1 MREPGSFADIPETT
15 DVVFQEVWDRTNP
28 GTKRKLAY
36 LQLSN
41 GRRLTVFPHQEW
53 DAPLGKSRQVVLYP
67 VRNAAVAA
75 PVGGIPATERAL
87 ADQVEGTSADYADG
101 RENRSTIGPEPS
113 QDIKEAAKV
122 VDAAFVAVDES
133 MNRLNDALHQLMDA
147 VEEPL
152 PS

>member
-1 MREPGSFADIPETT
+1 MREPGSIADIPETT
-15 DVVFQEVWDRTNP
+15 DVLFQEVWDRTNP

-75 PVGGIPATERAL
+75 PVGGIPVTERVVA
-87 ADQVEGTSADYADG
+87 AQVEGTSADYADD
-101 RENRSTIGPEPS
+101 RENRSAIGPAPS
-113 QDIKEAAKV
+113 QDIKGAANA

-133 MNRLNDALHQLMDA
+133 MNRLNDALIQLMDA